1 MDRKMRLVQ
10 IVIRLMA
17 IVGVLLF
24 IGAIGNDDYMTE
36 IGVYYPV
43 SSTVIKMCVGII
55 FTIPEY
61 LIELI

>member
-1 MDRKMRLVQ
+1 MDRKTRLVQ

-24 IGAIGNDDYMTE
+24 IGAVGQDDYMTE

-43 SSTVIKMCVGII
+43 GNTIAKMCAGII
-55 FTIPEY
+55 FVIPEY